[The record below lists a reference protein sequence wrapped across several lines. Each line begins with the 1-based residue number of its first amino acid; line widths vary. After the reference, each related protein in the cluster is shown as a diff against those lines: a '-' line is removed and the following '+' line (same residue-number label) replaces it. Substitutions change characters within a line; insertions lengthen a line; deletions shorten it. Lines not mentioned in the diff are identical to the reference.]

1 MIPAS
6 LVPKNGDAS
15 TKTEST
21 IAKIP
26 TPIRNARD
34 MRQNAYLRTLLLFLR
49 YH

>member
-26 TPIRNARD
+26 TPLEMLVICAR
-34 MRQNAYLRTLLLFLR
+34 MLT
-49 YH
+49 